1 MATKYNKGEL
11 MNTSTKIFA
20 TLSMSAAVGE
30 KITKTETDKSLLE
43 AGENL
48 RAAGYIATG
57 AYPYPHLSKSK
68 TNEIAEAVMRLLS
81 SPMLP
86 QEIISMLLAGLI
98 DIRAK
103 CRPERHKLLD
113 PVIDAGQ
120 ACLDLYADDIDHEV
134 AWSRYQEWV
143 K

>member
-1 MATKYNKGEL
+1 

-20 TLSMSAAVGE
+20 TLSLSAAVGE
-30 KITKTETDKSLLE
+30 KIKKTEKGQKLVE

-48 RAAGYIATG
+48 RSAGYIATG
-57 AYPYPHLSKSK
+57 AYPYAKLSKRK
-68 TNEIAEAVMRLLS
+68 TNEIADAVMRLLS

-86 QEIISMLLAGLI
+86 PEIISMLLAGLI

-103 CRPERHKLLD
+103 CNSERHKLID
-113 PVIDAGQ
+113 PVIDACQ
-120 ACLDLYADDIDHEV
+120 ACLDLYSDDIDHEA
-134 AWSRYQEWV
+134 AWERYQEWI